1 MERTE
6 FSAPSKTSVSHPS
19 SRGSGIIAGKG
30 MARLQEPEEV
40 DDYACR
46 TVFSRQGRTV
56 AQISSQWLYKLAQGF
71 NKQHR
76 LESWARSLL
85 PSW

>member
-1 MERTE
+1 ME
-6 FSAPSKTSVSHPS
+6 FSAPNKTSVSPPP
-19 SRGSGIIAGKG
+19 RGSGIIAGKG

-40 DDYACR
+40 DDYVE